1 MFIDE
6 LLTSGSIPSLEATFR
21 FAAQRQQ
28 IINHNIANLETP
40 FFRPLDVS
48 TAGFQRSLDAAIQER
63 RAASGGMRGELPLRS
78 NREVSWDSDGSVR
91 LTPQTG
97 SGQILFHDRSNN
109 DEIRLMQA
117 NAENA
122 AVYRITSE
130 VLRGRYQQ
138 IKDAIAERV

>member
-1 MFIDE
+1 
-6 LLTSGSIPSLEATFR
+6 
-21 FAAQRQQ
+21 
-28 IINHNIANLETP
+28 
-40 FFRPLDVS
+40 
-48 TAGFQRSLDAAIQER
+48 
-63 RAASGGMRGELPLRS
+63 MRGELPLQS
-78 NREVSWDSDGSVR
+78 NSEVSWDSDGSVR

-97 SGQILFHDRSNN
+97 SGQILFHDRSSN